1 MQIAHPFGKGAVGSG
16 LRLAQGKELTTIAF
30 QAEFM

>member
-1 MQIAHPFGKGAVGSG
+1 MQIAHPFSKSVVGSG
-16 LRLAQGKELTTIAF
+16 LRLAQGKELTTITF